1 MVTRKL
7 SNRSLKTKEMNYSKG
22 LQLKNTDNHFQESE
36 QNSPSSSVLSRR
48 GEDSQPDT
56 FVRSFST
63 NFTSF
68 KLICLPIFFER
79 LLLLNGVTGLAKN
92 SVSKETGN
100 GYIKEGS
107 GKTERPPATILLQAA
122 YGLLNSYQGRQGK
135 TETTDT
141 EPGLMKDHRIET
153 LWSLLP
159 TRFIPVY
166 RSNYSKLTS
175 SLARMTSSLTLTQ
188 QPSSNKPTPF
198 LVSLPCFS
206 LSPYNEQVSILAE
219 LAAFLATT

>member
-1 MVTRKL
+1 MVTGKL
-7 SNRSLKTKEMNYSKG
+7 SNRSLKTKEMNCSKG
-22 LQLKNTDNHFQESE
+22 LQLKNTDNNFQESE
-36 QNSPSSSVLSRR
+36 LNSPSSSVLNRR

-100 GYIKEGS
+100 GYIKEDS

-122 YGLLNSYQGRQGK
+122 YGLLNS
-135 TETTDT
+135 
-141 EPGLMKDHRIET
+141 
-153 LWSLLP
+153 
-159 TRFIPVY
+159 
-166 RSNYSKLTS
+166 S
-175 SLARMTSSLTLTQ
+175 SFVFA
-188 QPSSNKPTPF
+188 
-198 LVSLPCFS
+198 CF
-206 LSPYNEQVSILAE
+206 
-219 LAAFLATT
+219 T

>member
-1 MVTRKL
+1 M
-7 SNRSLKTKEMNYSKG
+7 
-22 LQLKNTDNHFQESE
+22 
-36 QNSPSSSVLSRR
+36 
-48 GEDSQPDT
+48 
-56 FVRSFST
+56 

-107 GKTERPPATILLQAA
+107 GKMERPPATILLQAA

-141 EPGLMKDHRIET
+141 EPGLMRDHRIET

-166 RSNYSKLTS
+166 RHGDMLDKRVVWSI
-175 SLARMTSSLTLTQ
+175 A
-188 QPSSNKPTPF
+188 
-198 LVSLPCFS
+198 
-206 LSPYNEQVSILAE
+206 LSDVGCVVAVVTVGVPKAGIVLK
-219 LAAFLATT
+219 

>member
-1 MVTRKL
+1 
-7 SNRSLKTKEMNYSKG
+7 MNYSKG

-122 YGLLNSYQGRQGK
+122 YALLNSYQGR
-135 TETTDT
+135 
-141 EPGLMKDHRIET
+141 
-153 LWSLLP
+153 
-159 TRFIPVY
+159 
-166 RSNYSKLTS
+166 
-175 SLARMTSSLTLTQ
+175 
-188 QPSSNKPTPF
+188 
-198 LVSLPCFS
+198 
-206 LSPYNEQVSILAE
+206 
-219 LAAFLATT
+219 

>member
-1 MVTRKL
+1 M
-7 SNRSLKTKEMNYSKG
+7 
-22 LQLKNTDNHFQESE
+22 
-36 QNSPSSSVLSRR
+36 
-48 GEDSQPDT
+48 
-56 FVRSFST
+56 

-107 GKTERPPATILLQAA
+107 GKMERPPATILLQAA

-141 EPGLMKDHRIET
+141 EPGLMRDHRIET

-166 RSNYSKLTS
+166 RSNYNKLTS
-175 SLARMTSSLTLTQ
+175 CHGDMLDKRVVWSIA
-188 QPSSNKPTPF
+188 
-198 LVSLPCFS
+198 
-206 LSPYNEQVSILAE
+206 LSDVGCVVAVVTVGVPKAGIVLK
-219 LAAFLATT
+219 